1 MISQEIVG
9 KQCSKTVRYS
19 STELYKKFR
28 EVAIELGLER
38 NFDKIYSNPKSVT
51 THLMNIQSN
60 ISDDIVIDR
69 HKGRAN
75 QYFYTFER
83 LISQD
88 IPISDIERLN
98 NACDKL
104 NEINA
109 KFAEKALDMDK
120 EDDKNGK

>member
-1 MISQEIVG
+1 MILKEIVG
-9 KQCSKTVRYS
+9 KQSYKRVKYS

-38 NFDKIYSNPKSVT
+38 NFDKIYSSPKSVT

-60 ISDDIVIDR
+60 ISDDIVVDR
-69 HKGRAN
+69 RKGRAN

-83 LISQD
+83 VISED
-88 IPISDIERLN
+88 IPISDTERFN
-98 NACDKL
+98 NVYDEL
-104 NEINA
+104 DEINA
-109 KFAEKALDMDK
+109 KFTEKALDMDK